1 MIFESTRTR
10 KLLVLY
16 ETIYCPYELPNNAE
30 TESQTPSEL
39 ATVDAGYGGCLSRY
53 LVAGVAFE
61 APSTCK
67 QLTPQITAICDGAQ
81 ETTMLYLNTHARSA
95 THVRTMQC

>member
-1 MIFESTRTR
+1 M
-10 KLLVLY
+10 
-16 ETIYCPYELPNNAE
+16 IYCPYELPNNAE

-67 QLTPQITAICDGAQ
+67 QLTPQITAICDGARDQ
-81 ETTMLYLNTHARSA
+81 PAPKLQVSLAPSTCKQHRQWVAAR
-95 THVRTMQC
+95 RTNGLRC